1 MPAVYCLVCFEEY
14 RNALCSLIW
23 AVEGVS
29 IAESVFFTFKLLNQ
43 TRQTVFCF
51 STVNALL

>member
-1 MPAVYCLVCFEEY
+1 MPALYCLVCFEEY